1 MSDMPSSGGAVK
13 ATSFEMSPT
22 VAFVVE
28 LAELLLKSPDML
40 NEGLSGRMEN
50 AHVLGR
56 AWQSE
61 LCIKRIT
68 KNYAADVTLSVRR
81 DLA

>member
-40 NEGLSGRMEN
+40 NEGLSWRMHGKATYVLN
-50 AHVLGR
+50 VLGKITR
-56 AWQSE
+56 
-61 LCIKRIT
+61 LTKRHLWNGI
-68 KNYAADVTLSVRR
+68 NFARGRS
-81 DLA
+81 

>member
-40 NEGLSGRMEN
+40 NESVREK
-50 AHVLGR
+50 ARVWGR
-56 AWQSE
+56 ALQSE
-61 LCIKRIT
+61 LCIKGIT
-68 KNYAADVTLSVRR
+68 KNYAAIRMTGFSVM
-81 DLA
+81 

>member
-40 NEGLSGRMEN
+40 NESVREN
-50 AHVLGR
+50 ARVWGR
-56 AWQSE
+56 ALQSE
-61 LCIKRIT
+61 LCIKGIT
-68 KNYAADVTLSVRR
+68 KNYAAIRMTGSSVM
-81 DLA
+81 

>member
-40 NEGLSGRMEN
+40 FGVGQVVYPGSFIAKLNMYIYGIWWLKS
-50 AHVLGR
+50 
-56 AWQSE
+56 
-61 LCIKRIT
+61 
-68 KNYAADVTLSVRR
+68 TLS
-81 DLA
+81 LLTH